1 MAIPY
6 NDLHW
11 FRIMIASMTGFGKA
25 ELLKD
30 EVKTAVEISSVNN
43 RFCEIQFRL
52 PKFLTSLEPQI
63 KEVILKT
70 ITRGKI
76 NYTLSWEES
85 LPPSTYVKLNQ
96 EAADVYH
103 SVFRELKEK
112 YNLSGEIRVQD
123 FINLPDLMKMERE
136 EYDLKKA
143 WETVKEVTQVALHE
157 FNQMRR
163 REGQGLSLDLRS
175 RILKL
180 DETLSEIEKLS
191 AVNVQEY
198 QKRLRNRIS
207 ELLQEHELDDQRLAQ
222 EVAFMAER
230 SDVTEECIRLRSH
243 NQQFLSALDEE
254 ISVGKRLTF
263 LLQEMNREA
272 NTVGAKAGHAS
283 ISAKVIFLKEEI
295 EKLREQVQNI
305 E

>member
-1 MAIPY
+1 
-6 NDLHW
+6 
-11 FRIMIASMTGFGKA
+11 MIASMTGFGKA

-30 EVKTAVEISSVNN
+30 EVKAAVEMSSVNN

-63 KEVILKT
+63 KKIILKT

-85 LPPSTYVKLNQ
+85 LPPSSYVKLNQ
-96 EAADVYH
+96 EAADVYYNL
-103 SVFRELKEK
+103 FKELKEK
-112 YNLSGEIRVQD
+112 YDLSGEIRVED
-123 FINLPDLMKMERE
+123 FVNLPDLMKVERE
-136 EYDLKKA
+136 EYDLKKT
-143 WETVKEVTQVALHE
+143 WEIVKEVTLVALDE
-157 FNQMRR
+157 FNEMRKN
-163 REGQGLSLDLRS
+163 EGKGLARDLKS
-175 RILKL
+175 RISTSDK
-180 DETLSEIEKLS
+180 TIGEIEKLS